1 MGVSGDLRPSIGK
14 GDHTMLVKFTARK
27 ARKVRGT
34 DIAVGDTLYAIKKG
48 NYYFIWAYLHKDMAE
63 WIDGRV
69 EPKPGVD
76 IEANWRRSLDQLTPT
91 ATKR

>member
-1 MGVSGDLRPSIGK
+1 VICAHDLTK
-14 GDHTMLVKFTARK
+14 GDQSMLVKFTARK

-48 NYYFIWAYLHKDMAE
+48 RYYFIWAYLDKDMAE
-63 WIDGRV
+63 WIDGIV
-69 EPKPGVD
+69 KPKPGVN
-76 IEANWRRSLDQLTPT
+76 IAANWRQSLDQLTPT